1 MQNWLYS
8 YIFDYTMK
16 KVSKI
21 YLLIIF
27 FFFAISTITVSFSL
41 AQEDTAETG
50 PSIAVTPSSFRII
63 INPGET
69 LAQEFRLRNSGVNP
83 TRYSFQLAD
92 SYSTNEVGGLEF
104 KEPDPDAPYSL
115 ATWFQFDKS
124 EIVLEP
130 KEAKTI
136 KVNIK
141 APRDAEPGGHYGTI
155 FVVGKPT
162 EEEGAMIANV
172 PRLAVNFI
180 AVVTGEVT
188 FAGKIVSFSTPNF
201 AKSGP
206 IDFLIRYENEGTVH
220 ENPKGE
226 ILVYDMFGREVDKIT
241 VKPQFAFPKTIRQL
255 PATWE
260 RIFLIGKYTA
270 VANISHGENYKDVST
285 AKLTFWAFPWT
296 IALGIIFVIAALFAL
311 GRLSARKK

>member
-1 MQNWLYS
+1 
-8 YIFDYTMK
+8 MK
-16 KVSKI
+16 LRKSLLT
-21 YLLIIF
+21 YLILGFILF
-27 FFFAISTITVSFSL
+27 NSFWITGISL

-69 LAQEFRLRNSGVNP
+69 LAQEFKLRNSGVNP
-83 TRYSFQLAD
+83 THYSFQIAD
-92 SYSTNEVGGLEF
+92 AYSTNEVGGLEF
-104 KEPDPDAPYSL
+104 KEPDPNAPYSL
-115 ATWFQFDKS
+115 APWFQFDKS
-124 EIVLEP
+124 EIILQP

-136 KVNIK
+136 NVNIK
-141 APRDAEPGGHYGTI
+141 VPRDAEPGGHYGTI
-155 FVVGKPT
+155 FVVGKPADV
-162 EEEGAMIANV
+162 EGAMIANV

-188 FAGKIVSFSTPNF
+188 FAGKIVSFTAPSF

-226 ILVYDMFGREVDKIT
+226 ILIYDMFGREVDKIT
-241 VKPQFAFPKTIRQL
+241 VESQFAFPKTIRQL

-270 VANISHGENYKDVST
+270 VANIEHGENYQDVST
-285 AKLTFWAFPWT
+285 AKLSFWAFPWT